1 MFKAILIE
9 VLRRIAVRTSMIWHP
24 SSYAKLIQPTTQPKP
39 TNPQPNPHT
48 TRIKITY
55 YDCPYL
61 EGSTRNEALSVG
73 LEVVKSVF
81 LSSC

>member
-39 TNPQPNPHT
+39 TNPQPNPNT
-48 TRIKITY
+48 TLLRINIVNVY
-55 YDCPYL
+55 RAAQEIRP
-61 EGSTRNEALSVG
+61 SRWVP
-73 LEVVKSVF
+73 KS
-81 LSSC
+81 